1 MKIVDFSTVEVALIC
16 GNKRTADIHKQFA
29 ELIYITTTSL
39 TEYIFA
45 KKLYQNP
52 VVKLTEDNKMI
63 IEEYLDDKWGL
74 PVVLRKAIENA
85 IEG

>member
-1 MKIVDFSTVEVALIC
+1 MKTVDFSKVEVALIC
-16 GNKRTADIHKQFA
+16 GNKRIVDMHKQFA
-29 ELIYITTTSL
+29 ELIYNTIASL

-45 KKLYQNP
+45 KNLYQN
-52 VVKLTEDNKMI
+52 VVVELTEDNKMI

-74 PVVLRKAIENA
+74 PVILRKAIENV